1 MEVYMAEKVPLAVLA
16 ACARRGLAVGDL
28 DGWQVTADDVFLSIK
43 TGEVIR
49 IELSALPE
57 IETQRI
63 AEPEPV
69 TTTPV
74 VPVPVVSSQKSVV
87 SKKPTAD
94 RRPPTA
100 KKSAAKK
107 R

>member
-1 MEVYMAEKVPLAVLA
+1 MPEKVPRAVLA

-49 IELSALPE
+49 IELSALLE
-57 IETQRI
+57 IE
-63 AEPEPV
+63 
-69 TTTPV
+69 
-74 VPVPVVSSQKSVV
+74 
-87 SKKPTAD
+87 TAD

-100 KKSAAKK
+100 DRLLEPELVTTTPAEPRPVAAKTGPVPRKQSTKAKTGK